1 MNTLRKHWYDIGGAL
16 SVLVLGFAALQFK
29 TLSHY
34 QLLMW
39 LSLVSLF
46 FHQLEEYRIVG
57 TFPGMV
63 NTAMYKSNLPDR
75 YPLNTNTSLY
85 VNIIVGWLFYFLA
98 AVFAEKAVWLGLATI
113 VVSIGN
119 TIAHTTV
126 FNIKGKTLYNAGLVT
141 SWLLFAPCIYFFF
154 SIVQTD
160 HLITMTDYLIGIPLG
175 IALNVIGI
183 IKLIDWMA
191 DKNTTYIFE
200 QRNLL
205 NGDRNLGYYRITG
218 YLPQL
223 SKYGWYWFC
232 AHRFP
237 RKRRSPAAQNPIA

>member
-1 MNTLRKHWYDIGGAL
+1 MNTLRKHWYDIGGVL
-16 SVLVLGFAALQFK
+16 SVLVLGLVFRNFK
-29 TLSHY
+29 TLSPY

-46 FHQLEEYRIVG
+46 FHQLEEYRIAG

-63 NTAMYKSNLPDR
+63 NIAMYKSDMPDR

-85 VNIIVGWLFYFLA
+85 VNVIVGWLFYFLA
-98 AVFAEKAVWLGLATI
+98 AVFAERAIWLGLATI

-126 FNIKGKTLYNAGLVT
+126 FNIKGKTLYNAGLAT
-141 SWLLFAPCIYFFF
+141 SWLLFVPCIYFFF
-154 SIVQTD
+154 SIVYAD
-160 HLITMTDYLIGIPLG
+160 RLITMTDYLIGVPLG

-205 NGDRNLGYYRITG
+205 SKDR
-218 YLPQL
+218 Q
-223 SKYGWYWFC
+223 
-232 AHRFP
+232 H
-237 RKRRSPAAQNPIA
+237 